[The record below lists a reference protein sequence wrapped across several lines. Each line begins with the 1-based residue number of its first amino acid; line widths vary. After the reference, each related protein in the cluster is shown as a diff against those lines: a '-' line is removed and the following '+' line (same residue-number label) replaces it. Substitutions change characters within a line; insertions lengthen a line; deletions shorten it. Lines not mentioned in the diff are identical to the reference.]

1 MAVLAPLLSAAM
13 PSTQAHPERLG
24 PAPLDLPLKLMLA
37 RWAHG
42 ISPAA
47 LALAYADW
55 FNHVAVSPAKQAELA
70 ESAWHK
76 LLQWWQYLP
85 QSLQGVCPLCV
96 EPAPQ
101 DQRFAPQEWCSP
113 AFGALAQAFLL
124 QQQWWHEAMTGVHGV
139 SRHHTEVVDF
149 TTRQLLDMASPSNF
163 VATNPQVPGD
173 VCATA
178 GSHLFHGMGNWWRDA
193 LAVLGDGKPRGVD
206 AFKPGSTVAV
216 TPGAVVFRNHLME
229 LIQYAPST
237 AEVDA
242 EPVLVVPSWI
252 MKYYILD
259 LTPDDSLVK
268 HLVGQGKTVFMVPWK
283 NPDTRDRDLGLNDY
297 LEQGVLTAL
306 KTVRKLQP
314 RADIQGVGYC
324 LGGSLLAIAA
334 ASLGRAESHPL
345 KTLTL
350 LAAQTDFR
358 EPGELGLFIDESQI
372 AFLEDLMA
380 APGYLDGRQMAG
392 AFALMHS
399 RDLVWSKLV
408 HEYLMGAQTPMT
420 ALRAWNADATRLPAR
435 MHSEYLRRLYLRN
448 DLTEE
453 RYRVASVLI
462 RLSDIRI
469 PLFVV
474 ATETDHVSPW
484 RSVYKIQGLAHSP
497 VSFVLTS
504 GGHNV
509 GIVNPPGGPL
519 AHAKASYRY
528 ATHAPGEAP
537 ADPDAWQEAAELY
550 PGSWWGCRSDWLGQH
565 SSHTVAAQPVT
576 QRLVRGAP
584 VAAPGSYVHGN

>member
-1 MAVLAPLLSAAM
+1 MQTSEI
-13 PSTQAHPERLG
+13 HPERPG
-24 PAPLDLPLKLMLA
+24 PAPLDLPLKLFLA
-37 RWAHG
+37 RLAQG
-42 ISPAA
+42 LSPAA

-55 FNHVAVSPAKQAELA
+55 LVHLAVSPTKHAELI
-70 ESAWHK
+70 ESALRK
-76 LLQWWQYLP
+76 SLRWWQYLP
-85 QSLQGVCPLCV
+85 QSLLGGCPPCV
-96 EPAPQ
+96 EPAQ
-101 DQRFAPQEWCSP
+101 RDRRFAPPEWNAPPFAS
-113 AFGALAQAFLL
+113 LAQAFLL
-124 QQQWWHEAMTGVHGV
+124 QEQWWQEAVTGVRGV
-139 SRHHTEVVDF
+139 SRHHTDMVNF
-149 TTRQLLDMASPSNF
+149 TTRQLLDMASPSNL
-163 VATNPQVPGD
+163 VATNPQVLRD
-173 VCATA
+173 VWATA
-178 GSHLFHGMGNWWRDA
+178 GSHLVGGMGNWWRDA

-216 TPGAVVFRNHLME
+216 TPGTVVFRNHLME

-242 EPVLVVPSWI
+242 EPVLMVPSWI

-268 HLVGQGKTVFMVPWK
+268 HLVGQGKTVFMVSWK
-283 NPDTRDRDLGLNDY
+283 NPGSPDRDLGLDDY
-297 LEQGVLTAL
+297 LEQGIFTAL
-306 KTVRKLQP
+306 KTVRKLRP
-314 RADIQGVGYC
+314 RAGIQGVGYC
-324 LGGSLLAIAA
+324 LGGTLLAMAA
-334 ASLGRAESHPL
+334 ASLGRAKSNPL

-392 AFALMHS
+392 AFALMNS

-448 DLTEE
+448 DLAEE
-453 RYRVASVLI
+453 RYRVGGVPI
-462 RLSDIRI
+462 RLSDIQI

-509 GIVNPPGGPL
+509 GIVNPAGGPL
-519 AHAKASYRY
+519 AHAKASYRF
-528 ATHAPGEAP
+528 ATHAVGQAP
-537 ADPDAWQEAAELY
+537 ADPQDWVNTAERFQ
-550 PGSWWGCRSDWLGQH
+550 GSWWTCWSDWLGQH
-565 SSHTVAAQPVT
+565 AGHKIAAQPVA
-576 QRLVRGAP
+576 LHLLDGAP
-584 VAAPGSYVHGN
+584 LAAPGQYVHQA